1 MVNKKYA
8 LNYYVFITYRATAFK
23 IFPYCLIL
31 KTSKGGLL
39 PGAELGVAAG
49 ENCVLWRTSSSF
61 RQWLGN
67 FWTSMN
73 QSRKTKKELRIPFS
87 VV

>member
-49 ENCVLWRTSSSF
+49 ENCVL
-61 RQWLGN
+61 
-67 FWTSMN
+67 
-73 QSRKTKKELRIPFS
+73 
-87 VV
+87 